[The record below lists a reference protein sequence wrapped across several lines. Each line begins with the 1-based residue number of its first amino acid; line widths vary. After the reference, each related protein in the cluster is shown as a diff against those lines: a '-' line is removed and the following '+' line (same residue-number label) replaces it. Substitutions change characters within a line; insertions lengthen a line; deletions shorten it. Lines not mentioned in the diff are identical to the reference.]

1 LIKRVFNGVTLSNE
15 TIIQKAKQAI
25 CIEAEA
31 IAQLQSRI
39 DESFI
44 LAVVTIAESKGRVVL
59 TGLGKSGLVARK
71 IVATLNSTGT
81 PAIFLHPS
89 DALHGDLG
97 MVRKE
102 DVVILLSKSGN
113 TQELVTLIP
122 FLKRLNVV
130 LIAMVGNKE
139 SKISKECNIVLDVS
153 VKEEAC
159 PYDLAPTA
167 SSTAT
172 LVMGDALAIALLEY
186 KGFSREDFA
195 MLHPGGNLGKRLLL
209 KITEVMVKGD
219 NIPVVHKN
227 AALKDAIFEMTS
239 KRLGVTSVVD
249 DDGSL
254 AGVITDGDLR
264 RLLEKSLEINGLKAE
279 DVMSK
284 NPKTVKEDYLASFA
298 LQIMEN
304 YKITALIVVDNNNKP
319 IGIVHLHDLVE
330 LGLKTR

>member
-1 LIKRVFNGVTLSNE
+1 MSNE
-15 TIIQKAKQAI
+15 TIIQKAKEVI

-31 IAQLQSRI
+31 VEQLQHRI

-44 LAVVTIAESKGRVVL
+44 EAVVTIAESKGRVVL
-59 TGLGKSGLVARK
+59 TGLGKSGLIARK

-81 PAIFLHPS
+81 PAIYLHPS

-130 LIAMVGNKE
+130 LIAMVGNKD
-139 SKISKECNIVLDVS
+139 SKISRECNIILDVS

-167 SSTAT
+167 SSTVT

-195 MLHPGGNLGKRLLL
+195 MLHPGGSLGKRLSL
-209 KITEVMVKGD
+209 KITEVMIKGD
-219 NIPVVHKN
+219 DVPVIDKN
-227 AALKDAIFEMTS
+227 ADLKDAIFEMTS

-249 DDGSL
+249 DTGAL

-264 RLLEKSLEINGLKAE
+264 RLLEKSIEIKGLKAE
-279 DVMSK
+279 DVMTR
-284 NPKTVKEDYLASFA
+284 NPKTIKGEYLASFA
-298 LQIMEN
+298 LQNMEN
-304 YKITALIVVDNNNKP
+304 YKITALIVVDEANKP

-330 LGLKTR
+330 LGLQSR